1 MSQSPDFNTTKTKPA
16 PKAKAKAPTH
26 DLVTFA
32 RQVLRGLGVPVT
44 TGNVN
49 FIVAWANREGGGGA
63 WNPLNTTQGEPG
75 STALAGNSAGVQNFT
90 TFAQGVNATV
100 QTLHNGFYNDVVAAL
115 QSGKANPNHTY
126 NGLSTWSGGGYSNLS
141 GVAPTN
147 KAVQAGGTF
156 TGGAVVNSTDAVTS
170 YANQNF
176 GYLSGFINDP
186 VIGPILKQAAANNWD
201 NSQLFGAIH
210 KSPKALA
217 WWTHTSDTARGFD
230 AEAVLDPAAHRQ
242 KITAQATQIAA
253 LAQADGITLDPN
265 RVQQMAAQS
274 LRLGWNDQ
282 QVKNAL
288 AAEYHYNPAGANA
301 LAQKVKGI
309 MNAYLVPQSD
319 SAIQSWTRQLMS
331 AADPTAAENNIVA
344 YAKEQAKS
352 MFPALSAYLDSS
364 PDANVQTYIDP
375 YKQVAAQTL
384 GIDPA
389 SIDFTQPKW
398 NSLINQV
405 DPKTGQRTALS
416 LADAQTK
423 IRTDPPYGYGT
434 SLQGKSDAADL
445 GKSLSSAFG
454 F

>member
-1 MSQSPDFNTTKTKPA
+1 MTSPDIPRKPK
-16 PKAKAKAPTH
+16 PKAVAKPKAPTH

-32 RQVLRGLGVPVT
+32 RQVLHGLGVPVT

-90 TFAQGVNATV
+90 SFAQGVNATV
-100 QTLHNGFYNDVVAAL
+100 STLKNGFYNDVVTAL
-115 QSGKANPNHTY
+115 QTGKANPNASY
-126 NGLSTWSGGGYSNLS
+126 SGLSTWSGGGYSNLS
-141 GVAPTN
+141 GVAATN
-147 KAVQAGGTF
+147 KAVASGGTF
-156 TGGAVVNSTDAVTS
+156 TGGAATNNTDAVTA
-170 YANQNF
+170 YANSNF
-176 GYLSGFINDP
+176 GFLSGFINDP

-201 NSQLFGAIH
+201 NSQLLGAIH
-210 KSPKALA
+210 KNPKANA
-217 WWTHTSDTARGFD
+217 WWNHTSDTARTFD

-242 KITAQATQIAA
+242 KVGAQAAQISA
-253 LAQADGITLDPN
+253 LAKADGITLDPN
-265 RVQQMAAQS
+265 RVQQMASTS

-282 QVKNAL
+282 QVRNAL
-288 AAEYHYNPAGANA
+288 SAEYHYNPQGANA
-301 LAQKVKGI
+301 VAQKVKSI
-309 MNAYLVPQSD
+309 MNSYLVPQSD
-319 SAIQSWTRQLMS
+319 ASIQSWARQLMS
-331 AADPTAAENNIVA
+331 ASDPTAAENNLIA

-352 MFPALSAYLDSS
+352 MFPALSGYLDSS
-364 PDANVQTYIDP
+364 PDANVQTYIEP

-384 GIDPA
+384 GLDPA

-405 DPKTGQRTALS
+405 DPKTGQRTALT
-416 LADAQTK
+416 LADAQVK
-423 IRTDPPYGYGT
+423 IRTDPTFGYGT

-445 GKSLSSAFG
+445 GHALSSAFG